1 MKIPSLQLT
10 LQKAAETL
18 RRFPV
23 PMLIAVAAAAILMY
37 LVDIGNNNKPLLEDL
52 TKACLTL
59 SLALPAFTG
68 LAALQERYGF
78 KLSMI
83 GGLYILFA
91 VLLTGFYFT
100 IGTDEN
106 YKDLVYYLMISLA
119 GHMFVAFAPFLLHHE
134 VNGFW
139 QYNKSLFLNFL
150 TAGLYSAV
158 LFGGLSLA
166 ILAID
171 QLFEVHISENTYLRL
186 FIFISTV
193 FNTWFF
199 LSVFPKEVSHLQ
211 QVDDYPKPLR
221 VFTQFVLLPL
231 ITTYLLILYVY
242 SARIILTMNWP
253 QGWVSYLVIG
263 FSTAGILALLLIWPL
278 RDDDRYTWIKVY
290 AKGFFMALFP
300 LVILLF
306 FSIYM
311 RVSQY
316 GITINRYYIILLALW
331 LTGMA
336 LYFLLSKKKN
346 IKVIPMTL
354 FVLALVSAFGPLS
367 SINVSVNSQMKR
379 LVAVAEKNKIWSDEK
394 IIPLQAGQKVSNED
408 AEVIWSTLDY
418 MIDAAGVESIRGIT
432 TLDTDSLL
440 KTNGRY
446 TLADAVVRELK
457 IDYTR
462 SGYYTSDR
470 LDFHF
475 YSNSYN
481 APLKVEGYSYQFDIN
496 FYVDGKNESSEVIL
510 DSGYVLLLNLENSIL
525 TISSKETNEG
535 LFVIDLESFVKKNY
549 QKHHKDGGVI
559 PKEDMMLEVTSADH
573 KMKLIFNNFNGQ
585 MKVDGNVKFINS
597 FEAAVLFR

>member
-1 MKIPSLQLT
+1 MKIPSLNLT
-10 LQKAAETL
+10 VQKAAETL

-23 PMLIAVAAAAILMY
+23 PMLIAVAAASILMY
-37 LVDIGNNNKPLLEDL
+37 LVDFGHTNKPLLEDL
-52 TKACLTL
+52 TKVCLTL

-68 LAALQERYGF
+68 LAAMQERYGF

-83 GGLYILFA
+83 GGLYILFV

-100 IGTDEN
+100 IGTNEN
-106 YKDLVYYLMISLA
+106 YRDFVYYIMISLA

-158 LFGGLSLA
+158 LFGGLTLA

-171 QLFEVHISENTYLRL
+171 QLFEVHINEKTYLRL

-199 LSVFPKEVSHLQ
+199 LSVFPKNTSELQ

-231 ITTYLLILYVY
+231 ITIYLLILYVY

-278 RDDDRYTWIKVY
+278 RDNDRYTWIKVY
-290 AKGFFMALFP
+290 ARGFFMALFP

-331 LTGMA
+331 LAGMA

-346 IKVIPMTL
+346 IKVIPMSL
-354 FVLALVSAFGPLS
+354 FVLALISAFGPFS
-367 SINVSVNSQMKR
+367 SINVSVRSQMKR
-379 LVAVAEKNKIWSDEK
+379 LVAVAEKNKIWSEGK
-394 IIPLQAGQKVSNED
+394 IIPLPAGQKISNED

-418 MIDAAGVESIRGIT
+418 VIDAVGGESIQGIT
-432 TLDTDSLL
+432 TLDMDALL
-440 KTNGRY
+440 KKNGRY
-446 TLADAVVRELK
+446 TLADAVLSELK
-457 IDYTR
+457 IEYSR
-462 SGYYTSDR
+462 SAYYASER
-470 LDFHF
+470 MDFHF

-481 APLKVEGYSYQFDIN
+481 APLRVEGYSYQFDIN
-496 FYVDGKNESSEVIL
+496 FYLSGNSEEKEVVL
-510 DSGYVLLLNLENSIL
+510 DSGNVLLLKLENGKL
-525 TISSKETNEG
+525 NVSSKETDSL
-535 LFVIDLESFVKKNY
+535 LFVIDLEPFVKKNY
-549 QKHHKDGGVI
+549 KQHHKEGGVI
-559 PKEDMMLEVTSADH
+559 PQEDMMVEVSSADH
-573 KMKLIFNNFNGQ
+573 KMKLIFNNLNGQ
-585 MKVDGNVKFINS
+585 MKVDGNVKVVNS
-597 FEAAVLFR
+597 FEAAVLFK

>member
-10 LQKAAETL
+10 LQKAVETL
-18 RRFPV
+18 RRFPL
-23 PMLIAVAAAAILMY
+23 PMLIAATAAAILMY
-37 LVDIGNNNKPLLEDL
+37 LVDIGNSNKLLAEDL
-52 TKACLTL
+52 AKICLTL

-78 KLSMI
+78 KLSLI

-91 VLLTGFYFT
+91 VLLIGFYYT
-100 IGTDEN
+100 VGTDEN
-106 YKDLVYYLMISLA
+106 YKDIVYYLMISLA

-171 QLFEVHISENTYLRL
+171 QLFEVYISENTYLRL

-199 LSVFPKEVSHLQ
+199 LSVFPKDVADLQ
-211 QVDDYPKPLR
+211 HVEDYPKPLR

-242 SARIILTMNWP
+242 SARIILTMHWP
-253 QGWVSYLVIG
+253 QGWVSYLVVG

-290 AKGFFMALFP
+290 AKWFFMALFP

-336 LYFLLSKKKN
+336 LYFLVSKKKN
-346 IKVIPMTL
+346 IKVIPMSL
-354 FVLALVSAFGPLS
+354 FVLALISAFGPLS
-367 SINVSVNSQMKR
+367 SINISVKSQMKR
-379 LVAVAEKNKIWSDEK
+379 LVDVAEKNEFWSEGK
-394 IIPLQAGQKVSNED
+394 LVPLADGKKLSDVD
-408 AEVIWSTLDY
+408 AEVVWSTVDY
-418 MIDAAGVESIRGIT
+418 IIDAEGVESLKEIT
-432 TLDTDSLL
+432 SLDVDGLMQ
-440 KTNGRY
+440 KHGRY
-446 TLADAVVRELK
+446 STADAVLTELK
-457 IDYTR
+457 IEYSR
-462 SGYYTSDR
+462 YGNYASER
-470 LDFHF
+470 MEFHF

-481 APLKVEGYSYQFDIN
+481 APLKVEGYTYQFDVN
-496 FYVDGKNESSEVIL
+496 FYVSGNSEEKEIVL
-510 DSGYVLLLNLENSIL
+510 DSGNVLLLDLDYGRL
-525 TISSKETNEG
+525 RVTSKETSAV
-535 LFVIDLESFVKKNY
+535 LFNVNLDPLVKKIY
-549 QKHHKDGGVI
+549 LQYHKDGGVV
-559 PKEDMMLEVTSADH
+559 PQEDMMLEVSSVDH
-573 KMKLIFNNFNGQ
+573 KMKLVFNNLNGQ
-585 MKVDGNVKFINS
+585 MKVDGNVKVLNS
-597 FEAAVLFR
+597 FEAKVLFK

>member
-1 MKIPSLQLT
+1 MKIPSLNLT
-10 LQKAAETL
+10 VQKAAETL

-23 PMLIAVAAAAILMY
+23 PMLIAVAAASILMY
-37 LVDIGNNNKPLLEDL
+37 LVDFGHTNLPLLEDL

-68 LAALQERYGF
+68 LAAMQERYGF

-100 IGTDEN
+100 IGTNEN
-106 YKDLVYYLMISLA
+106 FKDIVYYLMISLA

-150 TAGLYSAV
+150 TAGLYSVV

-166 ILAID
+166 IMAID
-171 QLFEVHISENTYLRL
+171 QLFEVHINEKTYLRL

-199 LSVFPKEVSHLQ
+199 LSVFPKDVAELQ

-231 ITTYLLILYVY
+231 ITIYLLILYVY

-253 QGWVSYLVIG
+253 QGWVSYLVVG

-278 RDDDRYTWIKVY
+278 RDNDRYTWIKAY

-346 IKVIPMTL
+346 IKVIPMSL
-354 FVLALVSAFGPLS
+354 FFLALISAFGPLS
-367 SINVSVNSQMKR
+367 SINVSVKSQMNR
-379 LVAVAEKNKIWSDEK
+379 MESVAVKNKIWSEGK
-394 IIPLQAGQKVSNED
+394 ITPLPAGQKVSNED

-418 MIDAAGVESIRGIT
+418 MIDAEGVESIRGIT
-432 TLDTDSLL
+432 TLDMDTLL
-440 KTNGRY
+440 KKNGRY
-446 TLADAVVRELK
+446 TLADAVLSELK

-462 SGYYTSDR
+462 SGYYASDR

-481 APLKVEGYSYQFDIN
+481 APLKVEGYTYQFDIN
-496 FYVDGKNESSEVIL
+496 FYVSGNSEEKEVVL
-510 DSGYVLLLNLENSIL
+510 DSGNVLLLKLENGKL
-525 TISSKETNEG
+525 NVSSKEADSV
-535 LFVIDLESFVKKNY
+535 LFVVDLEPFVKKNY
-549 QKHHKDGGVI
+549 QLHHKEGGVI
-559 PKEDMMLEVTSADH
+559 PQEDMMFEVVSADH
-573 KMKLIFNNFNGQ
+573 KMKLIFHNLNGQ
-585 MKVDGNVKFINS
+585 MKVDGSVKVLNS